1 MDRRGFLW
9 TLPSSAYAFGV
20 HQRVPSFSGRTMNG
34 EKFDSAS
41 LKGKPVLIQFWT
53 TWCGYCRR
61 EQPAL
66 ETIYKQYAPGKL
78 TMLAINVNESR
89 EKVQEF
95 LAKSPRSPKV
105 VLTEDTDLVRL
116 VDPKGFPVYILL
128 GKDGLL
134 EHRQDGAGGTLA
146 LRQMLL
152 EVGLGDG

>member
-1 MDRRGFLW
+1 M
-9 TLPSSAYAFGV
+9 P
-20 HQRVPSFSGRTMNG
+20 PFSGKTMTG
-34 EKFDSAS
+34 ERFDANS

-66 ETIYKQYAPGKL
+66 ETIHKEYAPGRL
-78 TMLAINVNESR
+78 TMLAVNVGESR
-89 EKVQEF
+89 AQVGEF

-116 VDPKGFPVYILL
+116 VAPKGFPVYILL
-128 GKDGLL
+128 GKDGLM
-134 EHRQDGAGGTLA
+134 EHRQDGAGGILA

-152 EVGLGDG
+152 EVGLGNG